1 MKKTTLSLLILGA
14 LAVAAPSVYLAGL
27 RSVTVLRGDT
37 PAAGELLEPLDT
49 WFSERPE
56 TRRLD
61 ERGTLALP
69 WGLSR
74 RQRSFLFADNGR
86 HWTMQLPARGRRVY
100 HIVEGGID
108 LEDTFDIGFYSSTS
122 RVEQRDL

>member
-1 MKKTTLSLLILGA
+1 M
-14 LAVAAPSVYLAGL
+14 
-27 RSVTVLRGDT
+27 LRGDE

-56 TRRLD
+56 ALRLD
-61 ERGTLALP
+61 EHGTLALP

-74 RQRSFLFADNGR
+74 RQRSFLLADNDR
-86 HWTMQLPARGRRVY
+86 HWVMQLPARGRRVY
-100 HIVEGGID
+100 RIVEGGID
-108 LEDTFDIGFYSSTS
+108 LEDTFDIGFYRSTS